1 MVRCMFHDDKKPSMS
16 LLKFPDGNWR
26 FKCFGCGAA
35 GDPITYVQKTAGM
48 SFAEAVALLAGAA
61 AKAPETGFTSF
72 EATDNYAGTPAGL
85 DGAGTAAVK
94 QEDSGA
100 HQGATRMDPAQ
111 GQLRKRL
118 VKAYDYYDKDGV
130 LLYQVQRFE
139 PKDFRQRRPC
149 PDMAGKWIWDMCGV
163 QRVLFRLPRLLSAAA
178 GNTCYY
184 VEGEKDVE
192 TLEQQGL
199 LATTHCGGAGSF
211 RAELLRDIKHLRIVV
226 IPDNDEPGKQLMRRV
241 FAAARD
247 QGSQVGFRL
256 LPGQYKDVTEFFE
269 AGGTVQQLESEVK

>member
-1 MVRCMFHDDKKPSMS
+1 MVRCMFHDDKTPSMS

-48 SFAEAVALLAGAA
+48 SFVDAVAYLAGAA
-61 AKAPETGFTSF
+61 ESSPPGSYRAF
-72 EATDNYAGTPAGL
+72 EATDSFAGT
-85 DGAGTAAVK
+85 VQ
-94 QEDSGA
+94 QEDPGTN
-100 HQGATRMDPAQ
+100 QGAAGMDTAPRQ
-111 GQLRKRL
+111 VRKL
-118 VKAYDYYDKDGV
+118 VKAYDYFDRDGV
-130 LLYQVQRFE
+130 LLYQVQRFQ
-139 PKDFRQRRPC
+139 PKDFRQRRPD
-149 PDMAGKWIWDMCGV
+149 PDQVGKWIWDMCGV
-163 QRVLFRLPRLLSAAA
+163 QRVLFRLPALLGTAP

-211 RAELLRDIKHLRIVV
+211 RAELLRDVKHLRIVV
-226 IPDNDEPGKQLMRRV
+226 IPDNDDPGKQLMRRV

-247 QGSQVGFRL
+247 QKCEVGFRL
-256 LPGQYKDVTEFFE
+256 LPERCKDVTDFFE
-269 AGGTVQQLESEVK
+269 QGGTVQELESEVK